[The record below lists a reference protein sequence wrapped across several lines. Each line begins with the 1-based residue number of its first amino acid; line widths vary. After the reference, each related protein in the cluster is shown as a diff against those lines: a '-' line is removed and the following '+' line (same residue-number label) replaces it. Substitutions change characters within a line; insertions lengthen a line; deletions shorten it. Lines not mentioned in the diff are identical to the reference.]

1 MRMGLRSAALGLAL
15 ACCVT
20 AAPAHVPPQRSAAEL
35 MDVLMWNRE
44 PIGGAFTLIDEKG
57 RKRTDKDFRGKLL
70 LVYFGY
76 TTCPDICPTDLQQ
89 IGAAIEA
96 LGQAG
101 EAVQPLFITL
111 DPKRDTTRRL
121 AAYVPSFHPRLVGLG
136 GSEWAVHKAADA
148 YRVFFRKVPIGTKGD
163 YGIEHAAFT
172 YLMDRNGKYLGY
184 FPPGTSAARIAEMVR
199 PHLP

>member
-1 MRMGLRSAALGLAL
+1 MPEPVRAGLLAL
-15 ACCVT
+15 ALWL
-20 AAPAHVPPQRSAAEL
+20 AATGVAAHMPSQRSAAEL

-44 PIGGAFTLIDEKG
+44 PIGGPFTLIDHHG

-76 TTCPDICPTDLQQ
+76 TTCPDVCPTDLQQ

-101 EAVQPLFITL
+101 AAVQPLFITL
-111 DPKRDTTRRL
+111 DPARDTTKRL
-121 AAYVPSFHPRLVGLG
+121 AAYVPPFHPRLVGLG
-136 GSEWAVHKAADA
+136 GSLVAVHKAADA
-148 YRVFFRKVPIGTKGD
+148 YRVYFRKVPVGKAGD

-172 YLMDRNGKYLGY
+172 YLMDRKGKYLGY
-184 FPPGTSAARIAEMVR
+184 FPPGTSAARMAEVIR
-199 PHLP
+199 PHL